1 MELLVAAQYVEGLA
15 VSLNCEPPT
24 ATLNGV
30 EARPLT
36 AAPLPVVSLPPLQPA
51 APLSP
56 EETKAVMPC
65 VAACDQRLL

>member
-1 MELLVAAQYVEGLA
+1 MPLFVELQYVDGEA
-15 VSLNCEPPT
+15 VSLNCVPPT
-24 ATLNGV
+24 PTLYGV

-36 AAPLPVVSLPPLQPA
+36 AAPVPVVALPPSQPA

-56 EETKAVMPC
+56 EETNEVMPC